1 MGAVVDPGPARLNE
15 LAGRDHRGMA
25 DQGDEIALASRFDT
39 QNAEAV
45 LGVVERDPV
54 DQPSQDFGR
63 CACPWCC
70 RHQVMME
77 NKALGRY
84 RDQATGCTWRSPGG
98 TDSYLMGN
106 SGFNGQ

>member
-1 MGAVVDPGPARLNE
+1 MRAVIDPGPARLNE

-25 DQGDEIALASRFDT
+25 DYGDEIALAAGFDT

-63 CACPWCC
+63 RACSWCF

-77 NKALGRY
+77 NKVLGRY
-84 RDQATGCTWRSPGG
+84 LDRATGDTWRAR
-98 TDSYLMGN
+98 SYQPI
-106 SGFNGQ
+106 FRGQ